1 MSMKS
6 NIYLQYQ
13 GVEADTKDFIAA
25 AKKIWKANGN
35 IVKDLK
41 KLDLYVKPEEN
52 MVYCVFNDEDS
63 DSFPMSK

>member
-1 MSMKS
+1 MKS
-6 NIYLQYQ
+6 STYLQYQ
-13 GVEADTKDFIAA
+13 GVEVDTKDFVVA
-25 AKKIWKANGN
+25 AKKIWQANGN
-35 IVKDLK
+35 KVKDLK